1 MSSINFVSADA
12 IEEARKTRQE
22 EWERAHANAE
32 NPPPLKEEEPYDP
45 RTLYERLQEQKQKKQ
60 DAFLEATKFGNLIH
74 KIDNDEF
81 EFLNTLEDDEAKKKQ
96 ELADQEAEEL
106 KKFRMNVKLRSAPP
120 PPVPLLSGPG
130 SIVPKS
136 SANASST
143 LTGGSTTS
151 TPKKKASLFAGLV
164 KRDNSSSASSTSA
177 ASTPSSTSK
186 PATSSSSQLVSTA
199 TAPVDGSKA
208 TGKRKA
214 DEPLVHVSGNDE
226 ESKKPKV
233 DGPSATTS
241 KPNAL
246 LNLIAYDSS
255 SDEDE

>member
-1 MSSINFVSADA
+1 MSSINFVSAD
-12 IEEARKTRQE
+12 
-22 EWERAHANAE
+22 
-32 NPPPLKEEEPYDP
+32 PPPLKEEEPYDP

-81 EFLNTLEDDEAKKKQ
+81 EFLNTLENDEAKKKQ
-96 ELADQEAEEL
+96 ELAEQEAEEL

-120 PPVPLLSGPG
+120 PPVSLLSGPG
-130 SIVPKS
+130 SIAPKS
-136 SANASST
+136 NANTSST

-164 KRDNSSSASSTSA
+164 KRDNSSTPSSTSA
-177 ASTPSSTSK
+177 ASTPSPTSK
-186 PATSSSSQLVSTA
+186 PATSSPQLVSSA
-199 TAPVDGSKA
+199 TASVDGSKV

-214 DEPLVHVSGNDE
+214 DEHVSGNDE
-226 ESKKPKV
+226 SKRPKV